1 MGLDERA
8 LPLIESIYASA
19 IEPGGWKRL
28 AEDLSDAFGRAGV
41 AISMPHPDSELPI
54 DVTRFRLRDD
64 LEPVFVRHLIKGLPW
79 GNPGT
84 VMLKDRFDFASEN
97 VTEEEIARSDF
108 YREYMQPNDLA
119 PECPIY
125 HEIATGQIGKL
136 VGIAIYRRAGS
147 RPFDENDLAL
157 GNLLVPHLERGY
169 AIYSRLGN
177 VRRAR
182 IALAEIL
189 DRLPTGVI
197 VFDARNSPVI
207 VNRAARRILE
217 MRDGFTIERG
227 RPRLAN
233 RSEDGVFQ
241 TLLSKACEATLE
253 GRRAVGDVMQVS
265 RPSARRSFPVMV
277 APLLDAPPGSTAGE
291 AVSVA
296 FISNPDT
303 GPVTTTEVLEQ
314 LYSLTRAEAELV
326 RMLSEGRSLEQVA
339 AARGVTMN
347 TVRSQLKQVFSKT
360 DTKRQGELVRLVLTG
375 VTGVSSPQD

>member
-1 MGLDERA
+1 MSLDERA

-64 LEPVFVRHLIKGLPW
+64 LEPVFVRHLVKGLPW
-79 GNPGT
+79 GNPGI
-84 VMLKDRFDFASEN
+84 VMMKGRFGFASESLS
-97 VTEEEIARSDF
+97 EAEIEQSDF

-119 PECPIY
+119 PESPIY
-125 HEIATGQIGKL
+125 HEISTGQIGKL
-136 VGIAIYRRAGS
+136 IGIAIYRRAGS
-147 RPFDENDLAL
+147 RPFDSSDLAL

-189 DRLPTGVI
+189 DRLPTGVL
-197 VFDARNSPVI
+197 VFDARHSPVI
-207 VNRAARRILE
+207 VNRSARRILE
-217 MRDGFTIERG
+217 LRDGFTIERG
-227 RPRLAN
+227 RPRLAD
-233 RSEDGVFQ
+233 RSQDGVFQ
-241 TLLSKACEATLE
+241 TLLAKACEVALS
-253 GRRAVGDVMQVS
+253 GQRAVGDVMQVS
-265 RPSARRSFPVMV
+265 RPSGRRAFALMV
-277 APLLDAPPGSTAGE
+277 APLLDAPPGSDAGE

-296 FISNPDT
+296 FITDPDT

-339 AARGVTMN
+339 TARGVTMN

-375 VTGVSSPQD
+375 VSSLQD

>member
-19 IEPGGWKRL
+19 IEPGGWRRL

-41 AISMPHPDSELPI
+41 AISMPHPDSELPL

-64 LEPVFVRHLIKGLPW
+64 LESVFIRHLGKGLPW
-79 GNPGT
+79 GNPG
-84 VMLKDRFDFASEN
+84 VVKMKDRFGFPNDSLSAD
-97 VTEEEIARSDF
+97 EIEQCEF
-108 YREYMQPNDLA
+108 YREYMQPNGLA

-125 HEIATGQIGKL
+125 HEISTGQIGKL
-136 VGIAIYRRAGS
+136 VGIAIYRRADS
-147 RPFDENDLAL
+147 RPFDQEDLAL

-189 DRLPTGVI
+189 DRLPTGVL
-197 VFDARNSPVI
+197 VFDAQNTPVI
-207 VNRAARRILE
+207 VNRSARRILE
-217 MRDGFTIERG
+217 LHDGFAIERG

-233 RSEDGVFQ
+233 RNEDGVFQ
-241 TLLSKACEATLE
+241 TLLAKACEAALK
-253 GRRAVGDVMQVS
+253 GQRLMGDVMQVT
-265 RPSARRSFPVMV
+265 RPSGRRSFALMV
-277 APLLDAPPGSTAGE
+277 APLLDAPPGSAAGE

-296 FISNPDT
+296 FLANPDT
-303 GPVTTTEVLEQ
+303 GPVSTNQVLEQ
-314 LYSLTRAEAELV
+314 LYSLTPAEAELV
-326 RMLSEGRSLEQVA
+326 RMLSEGRSLDEVA
-339 AARGVTMN
+339 SARGVTMN

-375 VTGVSSPQD
+375 VSSLHE